1 MGWVRHRVRARAR
14 VRVRVRFRVRVREGS
29 GQECAA
35 VERGDGSEVCAHHSH
50 GTRVVHLV
58 RVRVRNPN

>member
-58 RVRVRNPN
+58 